1 MEILYIS
8 GYGKNGKNSHSL
20 KNLSWEGKTLVVYM
34 GLNSLKEI
42 VDDLIESGNPESL
55 VGIVENATLAH
66 QRMITGNLENI
77 VQVVEV
83 NEVRSSAFM
92 IIGDKD
98 YYQKMDS
105 LKTLINRPY
114 TFVRTKE

>member
-1 MEILYIS
+1 
-8 GYGKNGKNSHSL
+8 
-20 KNLSWEGKTLVVYM
+20 M
-34 GLNSLKEI
+34 GLNSLKEF

>member
-1 MEILYIS
+1 
-8 GYGKNGKNSHSL
+8 
-20 KNLSWEGKTLVVYM
+20 M

-66 QRMITGNLENI
+66 QRMVTGNLENI

-83 NEVRSSAFM
+83 VEVNEVRSSALL
-92 IIGDKD
+92 IIGDKVD

>member
-1 MEILYIS
+1 M
-8 GYGKNGKNSHSL
+8 
-20 KNLSWEGKTLVVYM
+20 
-34 GLNSLKEI
+34 NSLKEF